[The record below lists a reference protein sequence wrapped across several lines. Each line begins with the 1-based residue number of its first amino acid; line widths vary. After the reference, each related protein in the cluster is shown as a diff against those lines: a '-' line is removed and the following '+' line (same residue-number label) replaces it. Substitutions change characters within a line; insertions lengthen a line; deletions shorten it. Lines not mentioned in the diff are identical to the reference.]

1 VALHP
6 ATLPAPRAARWALL
20 AAPLAFLAVVF
31 VWPTAALLWRGFVGS
46 GGQVIGQDILGT
58 ASTWRAVGT
67 TVGLASAG
75 TALAVALGVPLAWA
89 LFRMR
94 WRGQGAVRALASVPF
109 VLPTVVVAVAFSA
122 LLRPTGLLGAL
133 GADQSLGAI
142 VGALAF
148 FNLSVVMRVVGGTW
162 AGLDPRPA
170 IAARTLGASPWR
182 AFRGVTLP
190 SLIPAIAAA
199 ASVVFLFCASSFAIV
214 LVLGGTRVNSVET
227 EIWIQVN
234 QFLDLRAASTL
245 AILQIAI
252 VALALGAAEWAR
264 SRRDRVASGAVAD
277 GTRPASHAD
286 ALGIAAALAGP
297 ALLIGLPLAG
307 LVERS
312 LRTADG
318 WGLAHYAALLRQPPR
333 SVLPVPLWQA
343 AVNSLEAATAAAA
356 LAMVA
361 GLALAYALARSRRA
375 RWAGALAMLPL
386 GVSSVIVGLGVLLT
400 LARPLPWGLGVPSP
414 AILIPVAQAVVAF
427 PLVVRSLVPALTS
440 IRPEIRASAAVLGAS
455 PSRVW
460 RTVEWPLVR
469 RPVGLALGFA
479 FAVSLGEFG
488 ATNFLAR
495 PDHPTL
501 PTAIFRYLG
510 RPGIDNVGTAFAASV
525 VLAAMTGAIMMM
537 AERLRTGREGEV

>member
-1 VALHP
+1 MALAP

-20 AAPLAFLAVVF
+20 AVPMGFLAVAF
-31 VWPTAALLWRGFVGS
+31 VWPTVALLGRGL
-46 GGQVIGQDILGT
+46 LGT
-58 ASTWRAVGT
+58 GEDVLRAARTWRAVGT
-67 TVGLASAG
+67 TLGLASAG

-89 LFRMR
+89 LFRVT
-94 WRGQGAVRALASVPF
+94 WRGQAAVRALASVPF

-133 GADQSLGAI
+133 HADQSLAAI
-142 VGALAF
+142 VAALAF
-148 FNLSVVMRVVGGTW
+148 FNVSVVMRVVGGTW
-162 AGLDPRPA
+162 AGLDPRAA
-170 IAARTLGASPWR
+170 IAARTLGASPRR
-182 AFRGVTLP
+182 AFLRVTLP
-190 SLIPAIAAA
+190 SLTPAIAAA
-199 ASVVFLFCASSFAIV
+199 ASIVFLFCASSFAIV
-214 LVLGGTRVNSVET
+214 LVLGGTRINSVET

-234 QFLDLRAASTL
+234 QFLDLKAAATL
-245 AILQIAI
+245 ALLQVAI

-264 SRRDRVASGAVAD
+264 SRRDRVASGVAD
-277 GTRPASHAD
+277 GTRPASRRD
-286 ALGIAAALAGP
+286 AFGIAAALVGP
-297 ALLIGLPLAG
+297 ALLIGLPLVG
-307 LVERS
+307 LIERS
-312 LRTADG
+312 LRTRDG
-318 WGLAHYAALLRQPPR
+318 WGLDHYAALLRQPPR

-343 AVNSLEAATAAAA
+343 AVNSLEAATVAAA
-356 LAMVA
+356 LAMAA

-400 LARPLPWGLGVPSP
+400 LARPLPGGIGVPSP
-414 AILIPVAQAVVAF
+414 AILIPLAQAVVAF

-440 IRPEIRASAAVLGAS
+440 IQPEIRASAAVLGAS
-455 PSRVW
+455 PW
-460 RTVEWPLVR
+460 RLWSAVEWPLVR
-469 RPVGLALGFA
+469 RPVGLALGLA

-510 RPGIDNVGTAFAASV
+510 RPGLDNVGTAFAASV

>member
-1 VALHP
+1 MG
-6 ATLPAPRAARWALL
+6 
-20 AAPLAFLAVVF
+20 FLAVVF
-31 VWPTAALLWRGFVGS
+31 VWPTVALLGRGL
-46 GGQVIGQDILGT
+46 LGT
-58 ASTWRAVGT
+58 GEDVLGQGVLDAARTWRAVGT
-67 TVGLASAG
+67 TLGLASAG

-89 LFRMR
+89 LFRVT
-94 WRGQGAVRALASVPF
+94 WRGQAAVRALASVPF

-122 LLRPTGLLGAL
+122 LLRPTGLLGGL
-133 GADQSLGAI
+133 HADQSLASI
-142 VGALAF
+142 VAALAF
-148 FNLSVVMRVVGGTW
+148 FNVSVVMRVVGGTW
-162 AGLDPRPA
+162 AGLDPRAA
-170 IAARTLGASPWR
+170 IAARTLGASPRR
-182 AFRGVTLP
+182 AFLRVTLP
-190 SLIPAIAAA
+190 SLTPAIAAA
-199 ASVVFLFCASSFAIV
+199 ASIVFLFCASSFAIV
-214 LVLGGTRVNSVET
+214 LVLGGTRTNSVET

-234 QFLDLRAASTL
+234 QFLDLKAAATL
-245 AILQIAI
+245 ALLQVAI

-264 SRRDRVASGAVAD
+264 SRRDHVASGVAD
-277 GTRPASHAD
+277 GTRPASRRD

-312 LRTADG
+312 LRTGDG

-343 AVNSLEAATAAAA
+343 AVNSLEAATVAAA
-356 LAMVA
+356 LAMAA
-361 GLALAYALARSRRA
+361 GLALAYALARSRRV

-400 LARPLPWGLGVPSP
+400 LARPLPGGLGVPSP
-414 AILIPVAQAVVAF
+414 AILIPLAQAVVAF

-440 IRPEIRASAAVLGAS
+440 IQPEIRASAAVLGAS
-455 PSRVW
+455 PW
-460 RTVEWPLVR
+460 RLWSAVEWPLVR
-469 RPVGLALGFA
+469 RPVGLALGLA

-510 RPGIDNVGTAFAASV
+510 RPGLDNVGTAFAASV
-525 VLAAMTGAIMMM
+525 VLAVMTGAIMMM
-537 AERLRTGREGEV
+537 AERLRTGREGEI

>member
-1 VALHP
+1 MPLHP

-20 AAPLAFLAVVF
+20 AVPFAFLGVVF
-31 VWPTAALLWRGFVGS
+31 VWPTAALLVRGFAGAGDEV
-46 GGQVIGQDILGT
+46 LG
-58 ASTWRAVGT
+58 AARTWRAVGT

-89 LFRMR
+89 LFRVR
-94 WRGQGAVRALASVPF
+94 WRGQGAVRALVSVPF

-122 LLRPTGLLGAL
+122 LLRPSGLLGAL
-133 GADQSLGAI
+133 GADQSLAAI
-142 VGALAF
+142 VAALAF
-148 FNLSVVMRVVGGTW
+148 FNVSVVMRVVGGTW
-162 AGLDPRPA
+162 AGLDPRAA
-170 IAARTLGASPWR
+170 IAARTLGASSWR
-182 AFRGVTLP
+182 AFLSVTLP
-190 SLIPAIAAA
+190 SLVPAIAAA

-234 QFLDLRAASTL
+234 QFLDLKAASTL

-264 SRRDRVASGAVAD
+264 SRRDRIAGGGAE
-277 GTRPASHAD
+277 GTRPALRGD
-286 ALGIAAALAGP
+286 VLGIAAALAGP
-297 ALLIGLPLAG
+297 GLLIGMPLVG

-318 WGLAHYAALLRQPPR
+318 WGVAHYAALLRQPPR

-343 AVNSLEAATAAAA
+343 AANSLGAATVASS
-356 LAMVA
+356 LAMAA
-361 GLALAYALARSRRA
+361 GLSLAYALARSRRG

-400 LARPLPWGLGVPSP
+400 LARPQPGGLGVPGP

-440 IRPEIRASAAVLGAS
+440 IQPELRASAAVLGAS
-455 PSRVW
+455 PWWVW
-460 RTVEWPLVR
+460 RAVEWPLIR
-469 RPVGLALGFA
+469 RPAGLALGLA